1 MRWLL
6 FFKRNAEMNA
16 FAKPLC
22 VKLAHLQR
30 HTTMALLL
38 GLAANVLPTQAA
50 DITVEILP
58 LPSTEGTVMVSLF
71 DRPADFPRA
80 GVYNQQI
87 TASRQVAGQP
97 LLLVFTQLPPGR
109 YAIAAFQDKD
119 GNAKL
124 STNLMGIPNEPYG
137 FSNNAKASFGPPN
150 FDSAAFEVGAQGASI
165 QLQLQ

>member
-1 MRWLL
+1 
-6 FFKRNAEMNA
+6 
-16 FAKPLC
+16 
-22 VKLAHLQR
+22 
-30 HTTMALLL
+30 MALLL
-38 GLAANVLPTQAA
+38 GLAASVLPAQAA

-124 STNLMGIPNEPYG
+124 NTNLMGIPNEPFG

-150 FDSAAFEVGAQGASI
+150 FDSAAFEVGPQGARVNLT
-165 QLQLQ
+165 LQ

>member
-6 FFKRNAEMNA
+6 FFKRNVEMIA

-22 VKLAHLQR
+22 IKLAHLQR

-38 GLAANVLPTQAA
+38 GLAASVLPAQAA

-58 LPSTEGTVMVSLF
+58 LSSTEGTVMVSLF

-97 LLLVFTQLPPGR
+97 LLLVFTQLSPGR

-124 STNLMGIPNEPYG
+124 NTNLMGVPNEPVD
-137 FSNNAKASFGPPN
+137 FSNNAKASFGPPS
-150 FDSAAFEVGAQGASI
+150 FDSAAFEVGPQGARVNLT
-165 QLQLQ
+165 LQ